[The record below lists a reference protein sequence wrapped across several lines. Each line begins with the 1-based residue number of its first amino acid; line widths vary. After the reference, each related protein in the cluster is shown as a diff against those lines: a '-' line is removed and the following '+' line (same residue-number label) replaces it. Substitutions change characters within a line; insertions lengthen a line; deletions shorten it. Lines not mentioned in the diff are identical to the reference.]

1 MHNFF
6 NNDGLPINDI
16 DFSKTTEA
24 PLIITI
30 GRQLASGGREIG
42 KIIAK
47 ALNMPY
53 YDKEILDCAAR
64 DSGFAPEFF
73 ERTDERKGFFQ
84 TLFSNNEPLL
94 GHATAFY
101 QNQMSDDHLFRLQA
115 DAIRRIA
122 AKHVG
127 GVFIGRCADYV
138 LRDYPNC
145 LNIFI
150 SAELGARVETLMK
163 REHIEREAAQK
174 LLSKGDS
181 RRADYYNYYASG
193 KWGVAHNYDLC
204 INASYLGIEGT
215 VQFILDFIEK
225 NKRL

>member
-1 MHNFF
+1 M
-6 NNDGLPINDI
+6 
-16 DFSKTTEA
+16 
-24 PLIITI
+24 IITI
-30 GRQLASGGREIG
+30 GRQLGSGGLAIG
-42 KIIAK
+42 RLLAEQMNL
-47 ALNMPY
+47 AF
-53 YDKEILDCAAR
+53 YDKELLIEAAR
-64 DSGFAPEFF
+64 HSGICPECFQQVD
-73 ERTDERKGFFQ
+73 EQAKRTF
-84 TLFSNNEPLL
+84 
-94 GHATAFY
+94 
-101 QNQMSDDHLFRLQA
+101 
-115 DAIRRIA
+115 
-122 AKHVG
+122 G
-127 GVFIGRCADYV
+127 GVGIFGMRFPFVGEGNMSYNSMISGDNLFLLQSETITKLAENPQGAVFVGRCADYV

-215 VQFILDFIEK
+215 AQFILDFIEK